1 MSLMAAQPERS
12 EAATKQADP
21 GRGPG
26 LEAATAPPR
35 PSLAD
40 WFGGTSWS
48 AKAFRLVLSFGLAAA
63 VWEVVA
69 RYFVT
74 NRLILVPFSEV
85 LTALVQE
92 VTTGQ
97 LWVHARVTLLE
108 IAIAFPMAVVI
119 GMALGLVI
127 ASSRVVQQVL
137 DPLLTAAYSVPIVA
151 LAPLFV
157 AWLGF
162 GVESK
167 VAIILLVAVFPIVI
181 NTEVGL
187 RSTDA
192 GLIEAARSFNAT
204 RWQVFRT
211 VSLPFA
217 IPFIIGGMRVAFTRT
232 LVGVVVAEFFG
243 AFAGFGYVILSASQ
257 TYATARLLGYVVL
270 LAILGMVSSIALR
283 AWEARLAP
291 WREVRE

>member
-1 MSLMAAQPERS
+1 MVSML
-12 EAATKQADP
+12 
-21 GRGPG
+21 
-26 LEAATAPPR
+26 
-35 PSLAD
+35 
-40 WFGGTSWS
+40 F
-48 AKAFRLVLSFGLAAA
+48 AA
-63 VWEVVA
+63 VAWELTA
-69 RYFVT
+69 RYFIT
-74 NRLILVPFSEV
+74 NRLILVPFTEV
-85 LTALVQE
+85 VQALLRDLTN
-92 VTTGQ
+92 GQ
-97 LWVHARVTLLE
+97 LWIHARVTLLE
-108 IAIAFPMAVVI
+108 IAIAFPISVAI
-119 GMALGLVI
+119 GVAFGMLI
-127 ASSRVVQQVL
+127 ASNRVIQQVL
-137 DPLLTAAYSVPIVA
+137 DPILTAAYSVPIVA

-162 GVESK
+162 GIESK

-243 AFAGFGYVILSASQ
+243 AFAGFGYVILAASQ

-283 AWEARLAP
+283 AWEERLAP
-291 WREVRE
+291 WRVSRE

>member
-1 MSLMAAQPERS
+1 MSLVAAQPERS
-12 EAATKQADP
+12 ESAMDPRDP
-21 GRGPG
+21 GTQPG
-26 LEAATAPPR
+26 LGEPPTPHR
-35 PSLAD
+35 LGWRD
-40 WFGGTSWS
+40 WLGGSSRS
-48 AKAFRLVLSFGLAAA
+48 ASTFRLVLSFGLAAA

-74 NRLILVPFSEV
+74 NRLIVVPFSEV
-85 LTALVQE
+85 VTALARE
-92 VTTGQ
+92 VTSGQ
-97 LWVHARVTLLE
+97 LWIHARVTLLE
-108 IAIAFPMAVVI
+108 IAIAFPIAVAI

-127 ASSRVVQQVL
+127 ASSRIVQQVL

-167 VAIILLVAVFPIVI
+167 IAIILLVAVFPIVI

-204 RWQVFRT
+204 PWQIFRT
-211 VSLPFA
+211 VSFPFA

-243 AFAGFGYVILSASQ
+243 AFAGFGYVILAASQ

-270 LAILGMVSSIALR
+270 LALLGMLSSIGLR

-291 WREVRE
+291 WREVRG

>member
-1 MSLMAAQPERS
+1 MSLM
-12 EAATKQADP
+12 TQARTDP
-21 GRGPG
+21 TS
-26 LEAATAPPR
+26 LSSDVSPPR
-35 PSLAD
+35 SSFGD
-40 WFGGTSWS
+40 WLGGSSNS
-48 AKAFRLVLSFGLAAA
+48 AKTFRLLLSFALAAL
-63 VWEVVA
+63 VWEIVA

-85 LTALVQE
+85 VQALVLE
-92 VTTGQ
+92 VTSGQ
-97 LWVHARVTLLE
+97 LWIHARTTLLE
-108 IAIAFPMAVVI
+108 IAIAFPIAVLI
-119 GMALGLVI
+119 GVALGMFI

-162 GVESK
+162 GIESK

-187 RSTDA
+187 RSTEA
-192 GLIEAARSFNAT
+192 GLIETARSFNAT
-204 RWQVFRT
+204 RWQTFRT

-243 AFAGFGYVILSASQ
+243 SFAGFGYVILAASQ

-270 LAILGMVSSIALR
+270 LALLGMASSIALR
-283 AWEARLAP
+283 AWETRLAP
-291 WREVRE
+291 WREVQE

>member
-1 MSLMAAQPERS
+1 MAPPAGLKDDMTDMGGASPPNS
-12 EAATKQADP
+12 GAKQATRRP
-21 GRGPG
+21 RFGEWLSGSTR
-26 LEAATAPPR
+26 TAN
-35 PSLAD
+35 
-40 WFGGTSWS
+40 
-48 AKAFRLVLSFGLAAA
+48 AFRLIISFVFAA
-63 VWEVVA
+63 VAWEITA
-69 RYFVT
+69 RYFIT
-74 NRLILVPFSEV
+74 NRLILVPFTEV
-85 LTALVQE
+85 IQALVTD
-92 VTTGQ
+92 VTNGQ
-97 LWVHARVTLLE
+97 LWVHTRITLLE
-108 IAIAFPMAVVI
+108 IAIAFPISVI
-119 GMALGLVI
+119 IGVAFGMLI
-127 ASSRVVQQVL
+127 ASNRVIQQVL

-162 GVESK
+162 GIESK

-192 GLIEAARSFNAT
+192 GLIETARSFNAT

-243 AFAGFGYVILSASQ
+243 AFAGFGYVILAASQ

-270 LAILGMVSSIALR
+270 LALLGMVSSIALR
-283 AWEARLAP
+283 AWEEHLAP
-291 WREVRE
+291 WRKARES

>member
-1 MSLMAAQPERS
+1 MSLMTQVQNDPTSITVGGPTGRRS
-12 EAATKQADP
+12 FVEW
-21 GRGPG
+21 
-26 LEAATAPPR
+26 L
-35 PSLAD
+35 
-40 WFGGTSWS
+40 GGSSNS
-48 AKAFRLVLSFGLAAA
+48 AKTLRLVLSFAFAAA

-85 LTALVQE
+85 VQALVNE
-92 VTTGQ
+92 VRSGQ
-97 LWVHARVTLLE
+97 LWIHSRTTLLE
-108 IAIAFPMAVVI
+108 IGIAFPISVAI
-119 GMALGLVI
+119 GVALGMLI
-127 ASSRVVQQVL
+127 ASNRVVQQIL

-162 GVESK
+162 GIESK

-187 RSTDA
+187 RSTDT
-192 GLIEAARSFNAT
+192 GLIETARSFNAT
-204 RWQVFRT
+204 RWQIFRT
-211 VSLPFA
+211 VSFPFA
-217 IPFIIGGMRVAFTRT
+217 IPFIIGGMRVAFTRA

-243 AFAGFGYVILSASQ
+243 AFSGFGYVILSASQ

-270 LAILGMVSSIALR
+270 LALLGMISSIALR